1 MLPEL
6 PASPFRT
13 CTGQNGGVSATDPA
27 SPAVPGLSRA
37 WRNAS
42 VGVIWALAVVLAIVI
57 GTVSP
62 AEQYASWLSLAL
74 AACVV
79 GGLVAQLATQE
90 KDGFVNRLAASVS
103 GAFVILGVAG
113 AVLAVVA
120 AAR

>member
-13 CTGQNGGVSATDPA
+13 CTGPNGGVSATDPA